1 MILLAAPCG
10 NVAGGV
16 SATRDRGTVVD
27 PDGADYPGGGP
38 LTAGRAV
45 AMLTGPRHP
54 GRAPQPGAPLI
65 RVRLRTFARAVPL
78 TAQVPGLPRTPTCR
92 N

>member
-16 SATRDRGTVVD
+16 SATLDRGTVVD
-27 PDGADYPGGGP
+27 PDG
-38 LTAGRAV
+38 AV

-54 GRAPQPGAPLI
+54 GWAARLSGLACARSRAPF
-65 RVRLRTFARAVPL
+65 R
-78 TAQVPGLPRTPTCR
+78 
-92 N
+92 